1 MKRLGLLLAFM
12 MICSSIYASDYTQ
25 DHTFINGETLTHT
38 LLNTEFGLIATST
51 ATKAEKTG
59 YTSTGSLIF
68 SGVATDITTAANEGL
83 SLTANNGANLTL
95 TGAVNGGCTITPNG
109 SGSITLPVTTG
120 NVAVTTTTGKLLYN
134 GVEVATTGLGNAKNA
149 IINADFDIW
158 QRGTSFAAIANNATS
173 ADRFRYSKDT
183 TGAIHTITRDT
194 DVPTTAQAGAKINY
208 SFKVDCTTADG
219 AMAAGDTLNLTYP
232 MEGYDFKRFVGQSGT
247 LSFWV
252 KAHKTGI
259 HCVSFQSSG
268 QDRSYVAEYTVS
280 VADTWEYKTVTLTF
294 DYAGGT
300 WDYINGI
307 GLRINWA
314 LMEGA
319 TYQTVAGAWQNGNYF
334 ATANQ
339 VNACDSTDN
348 NFWLSHVQFEV
359 GSNATSF
366 EQRPIQEELALCQRY
381 YEIMGGVSDTIDFN
395 AYQIAGAA
403 FQLPIF
409 FRVSKRVAPTVTK
422 NGTWIVGN
430 CSQPTANSP
439 STECFRIS
447 TTITASA
454 SFQTYTDSAD
464 DTITASAEL

>member
-1 MKRLGLLLAFM
+1 MLIEGLLPAGTDTQTVRYNGTVAAA
-12 MICSSIYASDYTQ
+12 SSALTNDGTNIAIS
-25 DHTFINGETLTHT
+25 GTLGVT
-38 LLNTEFGLIATST
+38 
-51 ATKAEKTG
+51 
-59 YTSTGSLIF
+59 
-68 SGVATDITTAANEGL
+68 GVATIPKL
-83 SLTANNGANLTL
+83 SA
-95 TGAVNGGCTITPNG
+95 TGF
-109 SGSITLPVTTG
+109 
-120 NVAVTTTTGKLLYN
+120 YRR
-134 GVEVATTGLGNAKNA
+134 NA
-149 IINADFDIW
+149 IINGDFDIW
-158 QRGTSFAAIANNATS
+158 QRGTSFAAIANNASS
-173 ADRFRYSKDT
+173 ADRFKYSKDT
-183 TGAIHTITRDT
+183 TGAVHTITRDT

-219 AMAAGDTLNLTYP
+219 AVAAGDTLNLNYNV
-232 MEGYDFKRFVGQSGT
+232 EGYDFKRFVGQSGT

-268 QDRSYVAEYTVS
+268 QDRSYVVEYTVS
-280 VADTWEYKTVTLTF
+280 VADTWEYKTITLTF

-359 GSNATSF
+359 GANATSF

-381 YEIMGGVSDTIDFN
+381 YEVMGGVSDTIDMN
-395 AYQIAGAA
+395 GYQTAA
-403 FQLPIF
+403 AQ
-409 FRVSKRVAPTVTK
+409 FRTTMFYKVSKRATPTITK
-422 NGTWIVGN
+422 NGTWFTNN
-430 CSQPTANSP
+430 CGQPTVSAP
-439 STECFRIS
+439 STETFILG
-447 TTITASA
+447 TTITGTAA
-454 SFQTYTDSAD
+454 FQTYCDSAD
-464 DTITASAEL
+464 DTITVSAEL